1 MAFTFDE
8 VFINNGQLVIANQD
22 INPPNASGGFIL
34 GSATTN

>member
-22 INPPNASGGFIL
+22 INFVFLKLNS
-34 GSATTN
+34 